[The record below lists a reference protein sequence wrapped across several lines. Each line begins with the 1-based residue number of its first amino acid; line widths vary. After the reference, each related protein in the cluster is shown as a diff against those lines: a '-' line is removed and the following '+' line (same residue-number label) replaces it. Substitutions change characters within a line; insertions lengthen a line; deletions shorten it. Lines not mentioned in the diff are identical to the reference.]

1 MPEKEKTDEQTIIK
15 REYKDRLFKLIF
27 GREEYKEA
35 TLDLYNAITGS
46 NFTDTEELKINT
58 IEDAV
63 YCSMHNDVSFIIAET
78 INLFEHQSSYSPNI
92 PMRMLLYVSKLY
104 SKMLDANP
112 LMKKKMYTHSQV
124 VFPTPK
130 FYVFFNGPENEPE
143 QTILEISKNFK
154 DGNNSDLQLKATMYN
169 INYGKNRELKSNC
182 SALSDYSKAVHNMAE
197 YKSSGMEAD
206 EAVAKAIEALPD
218 GLVKRILIAHRAEA
232 TEMFLTEYD
241 EELTHQGFY
250 EDGYENG
257 RNDVKAETAKAML
270 ADGMPEDKV
279 AKYTSLPIEEVL
291 KFKEN

>member
-270 ADGMPEDKV
+270 AKGLDE
-279 AKYTSLPIEEVL
+279 ALISECTSLPIEEVR